1 MMRIVRVF
9 LVLLVVIFSSCANA
23 QEAKEPLDQKQ
34 ASDQAAAQTNEYVL
48 GIGDKLKLG
57 VFGEPDLTGEFEIS
71 STGMMSVPLIGDIKA
86 QGSTISALKSTIT
99 SKLSDGYMKNPKVS
113 LEVMNYRPFFI
124 LGEVMKPGSYNY
136 VNGMTV
142 INAVALA
149 GGYTYRADKNDI
161 TLKRGGQNGTPEKVK
176 EDTQVNPGDVVSVP
190 ERFF

>member
-1 MMRIVRVF
+1 MIRIIHIF
-9 LVLLVVIFSSCANA
+9 LVLLFLTLSSSVFA

-99 SKLSDGYMKNPKVS
+99 SKLSDGYMKKPKVS
-113 LEVMNYRPFFI
+113 
-124 LGEVMKPGSYNY
+124 Y
-136 VNGMTV
+136 VHKS
-142 INAVALA
+142 
-149 GGYTYRADKNDI
+149 RAKN
-161 TLKRGGQNGTPEKVK
+161 TEA
-176 EDTQVNPGDVVSVP
+176 
-190 ERFF
+190 

>member
-1 MMRIVRVF
+1 MRIVRVF